1 MIEIAPS
8 ILSADLLRLGDQVI
22 EAHQAGARRMHVD
35 VMDGHFVP
43 NLSMGPQVVRALRPL
58 ADRLGL
64 TLQVHLML
72 ADPDRYLGAFAQAGA
87 DGLIVPLEACRHLYR
102 TLQSVRELG
111 VRRGV
116 AINPATP
123 LVMLDDILAELDG
136 VLLMAVEPGFGGQ
149 EFIPW
154 SVERIAGI
162 RVALDRRGLGQVE
175 LAVDGG
181 VHTGTI
187 GAVARAGATVVVA
200 GSAVFNRQG
209 SVAENLAALR
219 RAAGDSG

>member
-1 MIEIAPS
+1 
-8 ILSADLLRLGDQVI
+8 
-22 EAHQAGARRMHVD
+22 
-35 VMDGHFVP
+35 
-43 NLSMGPQVVRALRPL
+43 
-58 ADRLGL
+58 
-64 TLQVHLML
+64 ML
-72 ADPDRYLGAFAQAGA
+72 ADPDRYLTEFAQAGA
-87 DGLIVPLEACRHLYR
+87 DGLIVPLEACRHLSR

-149 EFIPW
+149 EFIP
-154 SVERIAGI
+154 SSLERIAGA
-162 RVALDRRGLGQVE
+162 RAALGRRGLGHVE

-181 VHTGTI
+181 VHTRTIGTI
-187 GAVARAGATVVVA
+187 ARAGATVAVA

-209 SVAENLAALR
+209 SVAENLTALR
-219 RAAGDSG
+219 RAACDSG